1 MLGFETVELSPQIVG
16 KERLDKR
23 GDCAA
28 LLYDGGMQNFAVE
41 NSLVNFSVNFFQRGI
56 VGASP
61 RVFRHSETNYFSRT
75 LECVVNKSVFLCYTH
90 AESYESGGH
99 VQIFKGSAHAVLAAY
114 CRSFQPELRVKRAK
128 QRGQRLSPAVGR
140 VAGFFEKLLQSKSD
154 CQGIYAAGD
163 QLGNGSH
170 NGINGSRK
178 GRFFHQ
184 IRIKRERRTGYRGG
198 VARAYGGL

>member
-23 GDCAA
+23 GDCAPSSTT
-28 LLYDGGMQNFAVE
+28 AVCKILPLRIP
-41 NSLVNFSVNFFQRGI
+41 SVNFSVNCFQRGI

-140 VAGFFEKLLQSKSD
+140 VAGFFEKLLQSKPD
-154 CQGIYAAGD
+154 CQGIYA
-163 QLGNGSH
+163 
-170 NGINGSRK
+170 
-178 GRFFHQ
+178 GR
-184 IRIKRERRTGYRGG
+184 
-198 VARAYGGL
+198 RASLETAPATE